1 MIKNSKRGKILLLII
16 AILFISNI
24 VLLSFFLQ
32 KKAPES
38 PAKRPDRK
46 VYIAE
51 FLEKEIGFNQQQLLR
66 YDSLS
71 DGQQKIMKS
80 FFENM
85 RNKKK
90 QQFQQLVAGDF
101 SDSSINRLG
110 DESAATQK
118 QMEVQMFNHIKSVRD
133 LCSPDQLPKFDT
145 SFVKVFNRRGS
156 DSKKK
161 TKN

>member
-1 MIKNSKRGKILLLII
+1 MTNHSKKSKIFLIII
-16 AILFISNI
+16 AILLISNI

-32 KKAPES
+32 KKASDS

-46 VYIAE
+46 VYISE
-51 FLEKEIGFNQQQLLR
+51 FLKTEIGFNQQQLLQ
-66 YDSLS
+66 YDRLS
-71 DGQQKIMKS
+71 DEQKTIMKS

-85 RNKKK
+85 RNRKK

-101 SDSSINRLG
+101 SDSCINRLA
-110 DESAATQK
+110 DESGATQK
-118 QMEVQMFNHIKSVRD
+118 QMEVQMFNHIRSVRA
-133 LCSPDQLPKFDT
+133 LCLPGQLPKFDT
-145 SFVKVFNRRGS
+145 SFVKVFNKKGG